1 MRKIAFQFTR
11 TKPLVQQGTHR
22 FVSLETVLTP
32 AENRRRPMYTQL
44 PASSVVA
51 AVLFVASACQSP
63 PAAQESAKPEE
74 NETAPLT
81 TEESP
86 SRSAD
91 LSLAPAEERNQSNES
106 ETIQARNEAIL
117 ARLEAEERAREE
129 QENRERLEEELEAM
143 RAELEELRQSGS
155 EPSGELDVDTP
166 QESQSYLEATA
177 EAEREWRP
185 VFAEFQK
192 RYSDKK
198 QELDTGLEELK
209 RYQAWCGY
217 TQIGEPNLRQKEMG
231 VRQEGIQ
238 IDAQS
243 ELKKVGYS
251 LSCDTIDL
259 DIKRFEQERF
269 DTLREIQKECY
280 DEAIYRGA
288 STAKARL
295 R

>member
-1 MRKIAFQFTR
+1 
-11 TKPLVQQGTHR
+11 
-22 FVSLETVLTP
+22 
-32 AENRRRPMYTQL
+32 MYTKF
-44 PASSVVA
+44 PVSFIVI

-63 PAAQESAKPEE
+63 PATQESAEAAQ
-74 NETAPLT
+74 NEPSRPNG
-81 TEESP
+81 EESP
-86 SRSAD
+86 SRSED
-91 LSLAPAEERNQSNES
+91 LSLPPPKEPPKSDES

-117 ARLEAEERAREE
+117 ARLEAKERAREE
-129 QENRERLEEELEAM
+129 QENRERLEGELDAM
-143 RAELEELRQSGS
+143 RAELEDLRQNRFEASGDQ
-155 EPSGELDVDTP
+155 DVDAL
-166 QESQSYLEATA
+166 QKSENYLEATA

-192 RYSDKK
+192 RYREKK

-217 TQIGEPNLRQKEMG
+217 TQMGEPNLRQKQMG

-238 IDAQS
+238 IDALS

-251 LSCDTIDL
+251 PSCDTIDL
-259 DIKRFEQERF
+259 DITRFEQERF
-269 DTLREIQKECY
+269 DTLRQIQRECY
-280 DEAIYRGA
+280 DEAISRGV